1 MLGKKHLHIGK
12 DDLLSNLIVGTLHSA
27 KSGKITIA
35 FGDEQAAKIAMAP
48 NRIDVDLLHPDIF
61 RVEEDETG
69 LMDKLK
75 TASEFGRRL
84 SENDLTVAFL
94 RNGKEA
100 IRLGKDARPT
110 FSKVLT
116 RSKDLQLTSV
126 AEFAKL
132 KRELKSD

>member
-1 MLGKKHLHIGK
+1 
-12 DDLLSNLIVGTLHSA
+12 
-27 KSGKITIA
+27 
-35 FGDEQAAKIAMAP
+35 
-48 NRIDVDLLHPDIF
+48 
-61 RVEEDETG
+61 
-69 LMDKLK
+69 MDKLK

-116 RSKDLQLTSV
+116 RSKDLQLTNV
-126 AEFAKL
+126 GEFAKL
-132 KRELKSD
+132 KRDLKPD

>member
-12 DDLLSNLIVGTLHSA
+12 NDELSNLIVVTLHSA
-27 KSGKITIA
+27 KGGNITIA

-61 RVEEDETG
+61 RVKDDETG

-75 TASEFGRRL
+75 TASEFARKL
-84 SENDLTVAFL
+84 SENDLTIAFL

-110 FSKVLT
+110 FSKVIT
-116 RSKDLQLTSV
+116 RSKDLQLTNV
-126 AEFAKL
+126 GEFAKL
-132 KRELKSD
+132 KRDMKTD